1 MKDVT
6 VYRCGKVVADGVLLA
21 HVRDVSPPIRDVLGT
36 VTFDITG
43 TLTYSPLAH
52 AQTPPAEIEA
62 THPSINSVQLQLF
75 YDAGKINYQSYSELM
90 AAMSIP
96 PCMPPPPSQVP
107 MHPDTTRVRR
117 VRERIDK
124 LYKEGLFSNM
134 THEHL
139 ISALA

>member
-1 MKDVT
+1 MKDVI
-6 VYRCGKVVADGVLLA
+6 VYRCGKVVADGFLLKD
-21 HVRDVSPPIRDVLGT
+21 VRDVSPPIRDVLGT

-43 TLTYSPLAH
+43 TLTYSQLTYEDVPCVAPVPPL
-52 AQTPPAEIEA
+52 
-62 THPSINSVQLQLF
+62 PSINSDQLQRF
-75 YDAGKINYQSYSELM
+75 YDAGKIDYPAYAALM
-90 AAMSIP
+90 QQMNIP
-96 PCMPPPPSQVP
+96 PCVPPPPKP
-107 MHPDTTRVRR
+107 EHKDTTRVRR